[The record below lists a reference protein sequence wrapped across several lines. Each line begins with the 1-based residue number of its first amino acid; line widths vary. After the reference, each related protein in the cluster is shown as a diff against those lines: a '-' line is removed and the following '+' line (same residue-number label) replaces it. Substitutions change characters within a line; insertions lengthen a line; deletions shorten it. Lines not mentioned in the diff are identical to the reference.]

1 MCTSL
6 SSSVLR
12 TKPSLSFAKRRSFR
26 SFSEDERS
34 GWRFRPR
41 GRVSRQHASTRQDRS
56 LFFEPVT
63 RVRANQAPSR
73 RTERRRRRHLSG
85 RSATQSRL
93 RARTMDLMNFLLLCV
108 MENRDRDNSSYKYS
122 GKKAVVIGASM
133 AGVIAAAYLAKQG
146 FTVKVGQPHLQCTC
160 PFLSDLGLR
169 GTRRT
174 QRKGLFSQK
183 CPHSPYITGCCRYG
197 ERCRSSSAIRWL
209 QKWSAQF
216 ERSMNRV
223 LDRGQNQLVVRWCF
237 FCGREAGVSKTSQKP
252 FFLFVCRRS
261 ESIRKDL

>member
-12 TKPSLSFAKRRSFR
+12 SKPSLSFAKRRSFR
-26 SFSEDERS
+26 SFSEYERS

-41 GRVSRQHASTRQDRS
+41 GRISGQHASTRQDRS
-56 LFFEPVT
+56 VSFEPVT

-108 MENRDRDNSSYKYS
+108 IENRDRDNSSYKYS

-160 PFLSDLGLR
+160 PSWCDLGLR
-169 GTRRT
+169 WKQGSSRE
-174 QRKGLFSQK
+174 GLLPWKSHLSW
-183 CPHSPYITGCCRYG
+183 P
-197 ERCRSSSAIRWL
+197 
-209 QKWSAQF
+209 
-216 ERSMNRV
+216 
-223 LDRGQNQLVVRWCF
+223 
-237 FCGREAGVSKTSQKP
+237 
-252 FFLFVCRRS
+252 
-261 ESIRKDL
+261 